1 MALRCFI
8 AIEIPEAIKKAI
20 VSSTDSLK
28 KSGAEVKWVSPEN
41 IHITLQFLG
50 ETEETQIPLIKDAL
64 GKILLPYSPFYIK
77 ISGIGC
83 FPETRRPRVIW
94 VGTEESQPVIDL
106 HVDIAK
112 EMGRLGYKEEERN
125 FTPHLTIGRVKSNRN
140 SGELIRKMDEI
151 KAASFS
157 GFEVQNITLMKS
169 ELKPSGPIYY
179 SLAEIPFGRRS
190 NVNQG

>member
-8 AIEIPEAIKKAI
+8 AVEIPEAIRGAI
-20 VSSTDSLK
+20 VSSIDSLK
-28 KSGAEVKWVSPEN
+28 KSGADVKWVSPEN

-50 ETEETQIPLIKDAL
+50 DTEEARIPLIKGSLD
-64 GKILLPYSPFYIK
+64 KILLTYSPFYIK
-77 ISGIGC
+77 IAGVGC
-83 FPETRRPRVIW
+83 FPDVRRPRIIW
-94 VGTEESQPVIDL
+94 VGTEESQPVINL
-106 HVDIAK
+106 HGDIAK
-112 EMGRLGYKEEERN
+112 GLERLGYQEEERN

>member
-1 MALRCFI
+1 M
-8 AIEIPEAIKKAI
+8 IKKAI

-50 ETEETQIPLIKDAL
+50 ETEEAQIPLIKEAL

-77 ISGIGC
+77 IAGIGC
-83 FPETRRPRVIW
+83 FPDTRRPRVIW
-94 VGTEESQPVIDL
+94 VGTEGSQPVINL
-106 HVDIAK
+106 HGDIAK
-112 EMGRLGYKEEERN
+112 GLERLGYQEEERN

-140 SGELIRKMDEI
+140 TRELSRKMDEI

-169 ELKPSGPIYY
+169 ELKPSGAIYY

>member
-20 VSSTDSLK
+20 ISSIDSLK
-28 KSGAEVKWVSPEN
+28 KSGADVKWVSPEN

-50 ETEETQIPLIKDAL
+50 ETEEARIPSIKEAL
-64 GKILLPYSPFYIK
+64 DKILLPYSPFYIK
-77 ISGIGC
+77 IAGVGC
-83 FPETRRPRVIW
+83 FPDARRPRVIW
-94 VGTEESQPVIDL
+94 VGTEESQPVINL
-106 HVDIAK
+106 QGDIARGMAK
-112 EMGRLGYKEEERN
+112 FGYREEERN

-140 SGELIRKMDEI
+140 TRELSRKMDEI

>member
-28 KSGAEVKWVSPEN
+28 KSGADVKWVSPEN

-50 ETEETQIPLIKDAL
+50 ETEEAQIPLIKEVL
-64 GKILLPYSPFYIK
+64 GKILLPYSPFYIR
-77 ISGIGC
+77 IAGIGC
-83 FPETRRPRVIW
+83 FPDIRRPRVIW
-94 VGTEESQPVIDL
+94 VGTEESQHVINL
-106 HVDIAK
+106 HGDIAK
-112 EMGRLGYKEEERN
+112 GLERLGYQEEERN

-140 SGELIRKMDEI
+140 TKELGRKMDEI

-179 SLAEIPFGRRS
+179 SLAEIPFGGR
-190 NVNQG
+190 NNGN